1 MNTGKIDNFGVE
13 NIKSLATLIEN
24 QNILM
29 DFGYYPLEMPISV
42 PVIVLSDTRTML
54 KNTLHVPVTKAAN
67 INESLAAARQ
77 KLAEVLDDQDTVDQ
91 MRNFMLAIGL
101 HSETTVSAKFEI
113 PEEVSAN
120 IQKIFIEQ
128 RQKEAERDGK
138 VTTDDAVFHR
148 YLTLARYLSCCKGSL
163 QLNDAIFKEAKII
176 EDLRNTKIANQKP
189 EVNASPG
196 GPAEEKQLK
205 KVPTGKPEQEMN
217 EMKTESP
224 LNYYLLKTLT

>member
-1 MNTGKIDNFGVE
+1 
-13 NIKSLATLIEN
+13 
-24 QNILM
+24 
-29 DFGYYPLEMPISV
+29 
-42 PVIVLSDTRTML
+42 
-54 KNTLHVPVTKAAN
+54 
-67 INESLAAARQ
+67 
-77 KLAEVLDDQDTVDQ
+77 

-189 EVNASPG
+189 EVNTSPG

-205 KVPTGKPEQEMN
+205 KVPTGKPEQDN
-217 EMKTESP
+217 E
-224 LNYYLLKTLT
+224 